1 MAQVQFDVLL
11 TKPAVYPYFQPIV
24 RLADAGRVAYEVLC
38 RSPLI
43 GLETPPKMFRVAA
56 LRSSENELSRVCRW
70 EGLRGAQ
77 SLGTEIQYY
86 LNTHPGEIGTGELL
100 DSLIALRAAFPAVAC
115 VLEVH
120 ESAAASTGHL
130 RDLRSVLNDLDMQ
143 LAYDDFGAGQA
154 RIAELTEVPP
164 DVLKFD
170 IKLVRHLGS
179 ASRQRRATVESLVRM
194 VRDLEIVP
202 LAEGV
207 ESHADADACREIGFE
222 LAQGYLFGKP
232 GPASQWSGADPANAS

>member
-1 MAQVQFDVLL
+1 
-11 TKPAVYPYFQPIV
+11 
-24 RLADAGRVAYEVLC
+24 
-38 RSPLI
+38 LI

-56 LRSSENELSRVCRW
+56 QRSSENELSRVCRW

-77 SLGTEIQYY
+77 SLGPGIQYY
-86 LNTHPGEIGTGELL
+86 LNTHPGEIGTAELL
-100 DSLIALRAAFPAVAC
+100 DSLTVLRAAFPDAAC

-120 ESAAASTGHL
+120 ESAAASTG
-130 RDLRSVLNDLDMQ
+130 DLRELRSLLNDLEMQ

-170 IKLVRHLGS
+170 IKLIRDLGS

-194 VRDLEIVP
+194 VRDLAIVP

-207 ESHADADACREIGFE
+207 ETGVDAETCREIGFE

-232 GPASQWSGADPANAS
+232 GPASHWRDAAPANAS